1 MSNVVL
7 RRINQQINPP
17 QPPSTVVEAPTPVV
31 DKKLPTSLSS
41 EEIRKIFMPEPEVV
55 TPSEE
60 QVFDGIESFVAW
72 YLTVRDNFTE
82 AQNMALTTLVQMR
95 DYINAGCACKR
106 DYRLGQANDYY
117 KDFWSRNQQ
126 TDLPQKVKEVGNF
139 KSVLFC
145 VKAFHILQ
153 VS

>member
-17 QPPSTVVEAPTPVV
+17 PQPSTVVEAPTHVV
-31 DKKLPTSLSS
+31 DKKLPTPLSS
-41 EEIRKIFMPEPEVV
+41 EEIRKIFMPEPEVA

-60 QVFDGIESFVAW
+60 QVFDGIEAFVSW
-72 YLTVRDNFTE
+72 YLPVRDKFSE
-82 AQNMALTTLVQMR
+82 AQNMALITLVQMR
-95 DYINAGCACKR
+95 DYINSGCACKR

-117 KDFWSRNQQ
+117 KAFWDGNRE

-145 VKAFHILQ
+145 FKAFHILQ